1 MKKFRISIDLDV
13 VLDENAIWPDGDR
26 PENPT
31 AADVLKVLDQGDM
44 GEILSSWNLEIDAEW
59 VVVEV
64 PDAELAKGP

>member
-13 VLDENAIWPDGDR
+13 VLDESAIWPDGDR

-31 AADVLKVLDQGDM
+31 AADVLEVLNHEDM
-44 GEILSSWNLEIDAEW
+44 GDTLFSWNLELDAEW

-64 PDAELAKGP
+64 P